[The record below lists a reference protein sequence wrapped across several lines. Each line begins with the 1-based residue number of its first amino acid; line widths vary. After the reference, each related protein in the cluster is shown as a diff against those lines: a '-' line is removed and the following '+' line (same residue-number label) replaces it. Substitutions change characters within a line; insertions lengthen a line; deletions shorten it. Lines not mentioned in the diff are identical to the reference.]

1 MFNSDNSTVFITP
14 LDLRQAKF
22 PIVMRGFDKAAVT
35 TMLEDASTGYEEALR
50 ENERLRQEVARLEG
64 ALDQFRDLEGSIK
77 TTLVSAQKLAE
88 DIKANAQQEAG
99 SIVREA
105 EGKAQT
111 LMLLT
116 QTRIEEAQREGEF
129 RDDIG
134 PKEIGTFVNLVLNGL
149 ALMRAGGEELPSTAL
164 VLTLLRDAIGPDRA
178 RTPARTPA

>member
-22 PIVMRGFDKAAVT
+22 PTVMRGFDKAAVT

-50 ENERLRQEVARLEG
+50 ENDRLRQDVARLEG
-64 ALDQFRDLEGSIK
+64 ALAQFRDLEGSIK
-77 TTLVSAQKLAE
+77 TTLVSAQRLAE
-88 DIKANAQQEAG
+88 DIKANAQQEAA

-116 QTRIEEAQREGEF
+116 QTRIEDAQREV
-129 RDDIG
+129 D
-134 PKEIGTFVNLVLNGL
+134 
-149 ALMRAGGEELPSTAL
+149 ALKMKR
-164 VLTLLRDAIGPDRA
+164 RDAETQIEATMSALQHTLDFVREQDLRE
-178 RTPARTPA
+178 RTEKIVAHRPRLEAAS